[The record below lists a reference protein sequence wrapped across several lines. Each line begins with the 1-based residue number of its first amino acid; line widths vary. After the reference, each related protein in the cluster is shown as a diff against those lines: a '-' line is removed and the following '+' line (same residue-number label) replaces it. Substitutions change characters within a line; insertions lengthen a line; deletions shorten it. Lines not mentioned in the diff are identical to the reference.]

1 LSYRGMK
8 RLELT
13 GAHKKNM
20 VDLDLSAFVR
30 ALLAKLGGELLAQV
44 RRGPGDGVNGVT
56 LDPLVIRQLEERSD
70 RAAK

>member
-1 LSYRGMK
+1 MK

-20 VDLDLSAFVR
+20 VDLAFPGFVR

-44 RRGPGDGVNGVT
+44 RRGPGDGVNGVGQE
-56 LDPLVIRQLEERSD
+56 PLVIRQLEELGD
-70 RAAK
+70 GAAKNK